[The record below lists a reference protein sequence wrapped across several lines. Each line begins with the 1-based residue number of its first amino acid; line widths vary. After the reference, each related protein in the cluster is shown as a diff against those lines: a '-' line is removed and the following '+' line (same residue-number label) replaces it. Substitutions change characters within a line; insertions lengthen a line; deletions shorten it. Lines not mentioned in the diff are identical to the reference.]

1 MKPKDNPQTLNNIYY
16 SAFWELCKELT
27 AETWE
32 VLREIKRDSLDSSAS
47 NL

>member
-1 MKPKDNPQTLNNIYY
+1 MRKKNNPQRLNNIHY

-32 VLREIKRDSLDSSAS
+32 VLREIKKRQFRQFR
-47 NL
+47 